1 MIPKVYDPQTKHAFH
16 GAGTK
21 GCYQWKLPDLLNK
34 RGYLKAE
41 MVTNAYAPGA
51 PESRGYESVYMC
63 SHPAAKAWV
72 ENMRQDEI
80 SRLRTR
86 LKELEGENGTS
97 A

>member
-1 MIPKVYDPQTKHAFH
+1 
-16 GAGTK
+16 
-21 GCYQWKLPDLLNK
+21 
-34 RGYLKAE
+34 

-51 PESRGYESVYMC
+51 PESRGYESVYTS

-80 SRLRTR
+80 SRLRAR
-86 LKELEGENGTS
+86 LKELEDESEAS